1 MLNYLQTLNLKK
13 MKRSL
18 FIILLAALTINVAA
32 QNPHEKTLK
41 LFKLM
46 GTEKSM
52 DAMSGNMMAMFSQSK
67 IFEGDQKKQ
76 KELAAFSQ
84 NELKKLTP
92 KIMADMVP
100 IYEKHFTQQ
109 EIQKYIDF
117 YSTPEG
123 KKLANSAPILQKE
136 GLTNMMTKYMPQI
149 QKNLIAKMHEIRSKK

>member
-1 MLNYLQTLNLKK
+1 

-18 FIILLAALTINVAA
+18 FIILLTALTISVSA

-52 DAMSGNMMAMFSQSK
+52 DAMSGNMTAMFSQSPTM
-67 IFEGDQKKQ
+67 FGGDQKKL

-136 GLTNMMTKYMPQI
+136 MMVNMMTKYMPQL
-149 QKNLIAKMHEIRSKK
+149 KSTLTAKMQELRSKK